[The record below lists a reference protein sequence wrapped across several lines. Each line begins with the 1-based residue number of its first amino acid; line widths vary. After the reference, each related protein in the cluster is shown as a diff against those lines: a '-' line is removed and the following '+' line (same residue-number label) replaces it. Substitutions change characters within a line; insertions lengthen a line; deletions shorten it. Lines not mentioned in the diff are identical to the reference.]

1 MILMYSMT
9 FSRYSF
15 YFEILFCLHVKIHNS
30 YKFFFIYVL
39 TTQAKLE
46 KEIANFG
53 SDKMKIEEQKL
64 ANVNKDIEEKC
75 QVKYLPKDELPK
87 EKQLY
92 GGGILGYEILGI
104 EKYPQCKW
112 MAIDEPKFIDYLR
125 LSQNQKLYEDAY
137 ET

>member
-1 MILMYSMT
+1 MKE
-9 FSRYSF
+9 F
-15 YFEILFCLHVKIHNS
+15 YIGRVKYFLLSI
-30 YKFFFIYVL
+30 
-39 TTQAKLE
+39 QAKLE
-46 KEIANFG
+46 KEIAKFG
-53 SDKMKIEEQKL
+53 SEKMKMEEQIL

-125 LSQNQKLYEDAY
+125 LSQNQKLYEDGY